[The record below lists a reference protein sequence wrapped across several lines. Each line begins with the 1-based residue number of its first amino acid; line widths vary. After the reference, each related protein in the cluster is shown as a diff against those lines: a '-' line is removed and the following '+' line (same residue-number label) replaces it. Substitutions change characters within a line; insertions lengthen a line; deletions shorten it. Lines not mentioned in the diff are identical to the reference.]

1 MSSHIRIYHTSK
13 RKMRKRY
20 QEMIIRQQGMS
31 LTACRIPF
39 GRCLKY
45 LIAKIYA
52 MVLLYINAWSTTM
65 YFNIPGIFMHQSI
78 PAVPIGATVGHL
90 LTLSIPGVGHS
101 QFYRGPGTGH
111 LCTLGRSPAFDTRVF
126 ESAMDEFSGT
136 CSP

>member
-1 MSSHIRIYHTSK
+1 MVSSHIRIYHTSK

-39 GRCLKY
+39 GRCWKY

-78 PAVPIGATVGHL
+78 PAVPIPPPQGNRGAFAYVVNPGGGTFAV
-90 LTLSIPGVGHS
+90 LSWPGNWAFVYPGAIPGI
-101 QFYRGPGTGH
+101 
-111 LCTLGRSPAFDTRVF
+111 
-126 ESAMDEFSGT
+126 
-136 CSP
+136 